1 MWALIFVNG
10 VVSGSIRIS
19 LYFLKLPVVF
29 FFYFWSQT
37 HGVRAGKESAKK
49 AIGFIEVRDG
59 SFFFFSFWLNYE
71 LWQKLELITIG

>member
-1 MWALIFVNG
+1 MWALIFVNALSKIFVNG

-59 SFFFFSFWLNYE
+59 SFFFLV
-71 LWQKLELITIG
+71 KLRVVAKA